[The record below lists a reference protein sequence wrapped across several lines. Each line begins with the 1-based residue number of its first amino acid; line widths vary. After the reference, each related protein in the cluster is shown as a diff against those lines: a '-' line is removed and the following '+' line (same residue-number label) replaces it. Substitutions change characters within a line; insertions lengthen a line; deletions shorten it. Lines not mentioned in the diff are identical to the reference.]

1 MQRRVRTLSF
11 LLAVVFACISA
22 TTVRADEVTDWN
34 QILFQAALV
43 AKTSPLIITRNAAIV
58 QASVFDAV
66 NGIERRYTPIH
77 VKPGAPHGAS
87 ARAAAVQAAYVSLV
101 NLYPPQQST
110 FDSAR
115 ATSLAAILD
124 KKGDRDDQQRRQKAV
139 DSGVAWGQEVAD
151 AIWTWRSTDGFTPAP
166 PPFTGGTNVGEWRP
180 TPPGF
185 APGAGPQFAYMTPW
199 VIVTPSQF
207 RPAGPPA
214 LSSARYAEVFN
225 EIKAF
230 GSVSS
235 PFRTADQTLYSQF
248 WNSSTTSYSWNRIAL
263 YLGAERH
270 MTLLQ
275 NALVL
280 AALNVATADAG
291 IACWDAK
298 YHYVFWRPVTAIPLA
313 DTDGNL
319 ATTADPNWTPLLIT
333 PPHPEYPSGHSTAS
347 AAGATV
353 LAHYFGKNSSFIVD
367 SDVMIGVVR
376 SFPNFAAALAE
387 INNARV
393 YGGIHFR
400 TAVQDGQATGTAV
413 AVYVLK
419 NAFRRVDGHDRD
431 EWEGED
437 DGTY

>member
-1 MQRRVRTLSF
+1 M
-11 LLAVVFACISA
+11 
-22 TTVRADEVTDWN
+22 
-34 QILFQAALV
+34 
-43 AKTSPLIITRNAAIV
+43 
-58 QASVFDAV
+58 
-66 NGIERRYTPIH
+66 
-77 VKPGAPHGAS
+77 
-87 ARAAAVQAAYVSLV
+87 
-101 NLYPPQQST
+101 
-110 FDSAR
+110 
-115 ATSLAAILD
+115 
-124 KKGDRDDQQRRQKAV
+124 
-139 DSGVAWGQEVAD
+139 
-151 AIWTWRSTDGFTPAP
+151 
-166 PPFTGGTNVGEWRP
+166 
-180 TPPGF
+180 
-185 APGAGPQFAYMTPW
+185 
-199 VIVTPSQF
+199 TPSQF
-207 RPAGPPA
+207 RPVGPPA
-214 LSSARYAEVFN
+214 LSSARYAEVFI

-230 GSVSS
+230 GSESR

-270 MTLLQ
+270 MTLLR

-280 AALNVATADAG
+280 AALNVAIADAG
-291 IACWDAK
+291 IAK
-298 YHYVFWRPVTAIPLA
+298 YHDVFWRPVTAIPLA

-333 PPHPEYPSGHSTAS
+333 PPHPEYPSGHSTGS

-353 LAHYFGKNSSFIVD
+353 LAHYFGKHSSFIVD

-393 YGGIHFR
+393 FGGIHFR

-431 EWEGED
+431 EWRVKTMGLTEHPSSP
-437 DGTY
+437 